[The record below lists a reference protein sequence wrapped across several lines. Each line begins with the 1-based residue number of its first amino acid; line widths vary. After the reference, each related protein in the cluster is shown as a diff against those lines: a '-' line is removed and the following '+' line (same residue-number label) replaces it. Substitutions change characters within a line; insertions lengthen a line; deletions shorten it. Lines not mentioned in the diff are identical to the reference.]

1 MKTSA
6 LPDAPIGMGR
16 VAGGS
21 RRRIC
26 RQRFR
31 LSPTPHARFHQG
43 REFDDGIGQVQF
55 AAWPVDLALR
65 DWLFVLLGPAKDILA
80 AALGTPEDFISLCFV
95 GAIGLVDGQR
105 RVRGSLRSNPPGR
118 RAGARQTAVGPTD
131 TGRKWQAAPE
141 GLHRQRGASAYRS
154 TRPQSWSA
162 PLASKRPGLTLS

>member
-105 RVRGSLRSNPPGR
+105 RVRGSPHSNPPGD
-118 RAGARQTAVGPTD
+118 GP
-131 TGRKWQAAPE
+131 GPPN
-141 GLHRQRGASAYRS
+141 G
-154 TRPQSWSA
+154 SWSHRY
-162 PLASKRPGLTLS
+162 RPKW